1 MSGHPAGKRG
11 IDPYAKS
18 AALWG
23 AIGFLSVLVLVQGA
37 ALVREPIVTMAQ
49 GLALAT
55 LVGLATT
62 LGSYLLES
70 RLAAWARRRRG
81 T

>member
-1 MSGHPAGKRG
+1 MG
-11 IDPYAKS
+11 IDPHTKS

-37 ALVREPIVTMAQ
+37 ALVWVPVVTITQ

-55 LVGLATT
+55 LVGFATMV
-62 LGSYLLES
+62 GSYLLES

-81 T
+81 E